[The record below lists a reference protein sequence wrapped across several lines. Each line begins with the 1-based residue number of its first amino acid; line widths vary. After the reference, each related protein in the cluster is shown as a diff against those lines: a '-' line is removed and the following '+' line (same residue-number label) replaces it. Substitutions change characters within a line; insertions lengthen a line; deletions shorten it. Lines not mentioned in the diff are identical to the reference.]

1 MSDRK
6 SRWIAGYK
14 RTRATLSLASNR
26 AGRQNSAGGQAG
38 SQAFEPDHSRRNTL
52 STLSVS
58 QVNSKWLVGRRRLRL
73 ATLFRKSSSGNTQKS
88 VTDTTQEYREGIRL
102 LRGTKDVEPD
112 YAQAVEHLETAA
124 KGGDEHAMFELG
136 MCFRKGLGVD
146 ACAEKAAVLFKRAF
160 EKGHPS
166 ASFNYGV
173 CLQTGQGV
181 PKDALQA
188 FKVYQKAA
196 ERGSAEAEYNVAVM
210 YETGSEACVQQNSAE
225 AFKMFQLSAEKGF
238 PKAQYRM
245 ACLYELG
252 HQRPDW
258 ARSPESAMQMYTRAA
273 SQGHDKANHRL
284 GKCYEHGQLGV
295 PVDMEKAFHHY
306 SVAWK
311 CGNKAAT
318 RRLQKLCVKTY
329 CAADQSVVG
338 AFTCK
343 QPTAGGKGHPKVQ
356 DAKAV
361 PQPTRLNY
369 MKDPVSWKF
378 VDGHVQTED
387 VLRQY
392 EEIQEIVAIPEL
404 KDVDES
410 MIQKDGGRSSNDV
423 DLETMFK
430 KAYSMVFESDAVK
443 QMEKVAAEEKS
454 RAEAQEAAQAQ
465 DDDEDDDDDEE
476 EDEAAKE
483 SKEKALASI
492 ARVME
497 PRSTRFEGLAGK
509 EDGIMHGMD
518 MLEEAANLGH
528 VRAAF
533 YLGVALDK
541 GYGGRKSRAG
551 AVKWFMLGAKH
562 RHPESAYNLGL
573 CYEEGG
579 AGVKANMD
587 RAKEWFVKA
596 ATMGNAMAQFR
607 LGLLLLEGQKAPRNL
622 FEANNWL
629 HKAAEQ
635 GISHAQFMKGRC
647 LEYGLGIKVSH
658 EDAVAQYQLAAAK
671 GHIPAMLSLAQIL
684 TLGVKAPKN
693 YQAAASLLQEA
704 MRAGSTRA
712 KFKLHFLYETGKGV
726 AKNPALA
733 MRMLNECVKEGDPEA
748 IGHLAIKKS
757 TGDGMRQE
765 LAEARALF
773 KKAASKAGI
782 IAKMHMAGELK
793 MKYSAVDLR
802 RPSPEPGQADV
813 LKTQAEEKAKKIK
826 VYRMFRHAAE
836 QGVTVAAFSLAVC
849 YHKGEGTSKDDDD
862 ARKWFQVAAEQGHG
876 QSAFNLGVLLE
887 KEAAESDDK
896 YHTAEKLK
904 EATYWFKEAAK
915 TGHPKARFNTGE
927 WAGSLPLI
935 KQAKRKG
942 IAYRLVDANWRI
954 LEPDEDLFTKVL
966 SPMEQLLKSQRG
978 REASTYSLGDTVS
991 PCPEEVLNATRH
1003 GAPEYVYARD
1013 CCGQAESS
1021 KSPLI
1026 FA

>member
-1 MSDRK
+1 M
-6 SRWIAGYK
+6 A
-14 RTRATLSLASNR
+14 
-26 AGRQNSAGGQAG
+26 
-38 SQAFEPDHSRRNTL
+38 
-52 STLSVS
+52 
-58 QVNSKWLVGRRRLRL
+58 
-73 ATLFRKSSSGNTQKS
+73 
-88 VTDTTQEYREGIRL
+88 
-102 LRGTKDVEPD
+102 DVEPD

-392 EEIQEIVAIPEL
+392 EEADLIPTCGPSAVL
-404 KDVDES
+404 QVWDGVVVGGSAVRRGWDGVVVGGNALRAGRDSVRAVDES

-579 AGVKANMD
+579 A
-587 RAKEWFVKA
+587 
-596 ATMGNAMAQFR
+596 
-607 LGLLLLEGQKAPRNL
+607 
-622 FEANNWL
+622 
-629 HKAAEQ
+629 
-635 GISHAQFMKGRC
+635 
-647 LEYGLGIKVSH
+647 
-658 EDAVAQYQLAAAK
+658 
-671 GHIPAMLSLAQIL
+671 
-684 TLGVKAPKN
+684 
-693 YQAAASLLQEA
+693 
-704 MRAGSTRA
+704 
-712 KFKLHFLYETGKGV
+712 
-726 AKNPALA
+726 
-733 MRMLNECVKEGDPEA
+733 
-748 IGHLAIKKS
+748 
-757 TGDGMRQE
+757 
-765 LAEARALF
+765 
-773 KKAASKAGI
+773 
-782 IAKMHMAGELK
+782 
-793 MKYSAVDLR
+793 
-802 RPSPEPGQADV
+802 
-813 LKTQAEEKAKKIK
+813 
-826 VYRMFRHAAE
+826 
-836 QGVTVAAFSLAVC
+836 
-849 YHKGEGTSKDDDD
+849 
-862 ARKWFQVAAEQGHG
+862 
-876 QSAFNLGVLLE
+876 
-887 KEAAESDDK
+887 
-896 YHTAEKLK
+896 
-904 EATYWFKEAAK
+904 
-915 TGHPKARFNTGE
+915 
-927 WAGSLPLI
+927 
-935 KQAKRKG
+935 
-942 IAYRLVDANWRI
+942 
-954 LEPDEDLFTKVL
+954 
-966 SPMEQLLKSQRG
+966 
-978 REASTYSLGDTVS
+978 
-991 PCPEEVLNATRH
+991 
-1003 GAPEYVYARD
+1003 
-1013 CCGQAESS
+1013 
-1021 KSPLI
+1021 
-1026 FA
+1026 